1 MQQGIGDD
9 DDDDGDDDDG
19 DDDDNDDD
27 DGDDDDLIC
36 YTLYH
41 NEEKGEWERVR
52 SELIRRREAAEKA
65 QEELEVKTHI
75 FIFLFGAPIDPNL
88 TN

>member
-1 MQQGIGDD
+1 MMMMTMVMVMMTMVMMMI
-9 DDDDGDDDDG
+9 
-19 DDDDNDDD
+19 
-27 DGDDDDLIC
+27 DL
-36 YTLYH
+36 YNTLHH
-41 NEEKGEWERVR
+41 NQEKGEWERVR

-75 FIFLFGAPIDPNL
+75 FIFLFGAPIDTNL

>member
-1 MQQGIGDD
+1 MQQGLGDDDDD
-9 DDDDGDDDDG
+9 DDDDGDDG
-19 DDDDNDDD
+19 
-27 DGDDDDLIC
+27 DDDLIY

-41 NEEKGEWERVR
+41 NQEKGEWERVR

-65 QEELEVKTHI
+65 QEELEVKLTFSYFSLVCQLTPI
-75 FIFLFGAPIDPNL
+75 SPIDTNL

>member
-1 MQQGIGDD
+1 MQQGGDD
-9 DDDDGDDDDG
+9 DDDDNDG
-19 DDDDNDDD
+19 DDDD
-27 DGDDDDLIC
+27 DDDLI
-36 YTLYH
+36 YNTLNH
-41 NEEKGEWERVR
+41 NQEKGEWERVR

-75 FIFLFGAPIDPNL
+75 FRFLFGAPIDTNL